1 MTGEGG
7 VNSDDCLRA
16 ADILLGARR
25 ERAPIAA
32 LPEAVRPRTL
42 GEAYA
47 IQDAVIQRLGGTVTG
62 YKIGA
67 TSAAAQS
74 FLGLDGPFYGR
85 IPPDSILSSPAEL
98 GADDLPFV
106 LIEPEFALTLGADLP
121 PRSGG
126 YDQSG
131 VADAVA
137 SVHPAF
143 EVVTSAYGEA
153 WRSAG
158 ALALIADNGVHAR
171 LVLGSPY
178 TDWRR
183 LDLATHPVRFLKNG
197 QEEGQGTGANA
208 LGHPLTA
215 LAWLASSAP
224 TGLRAGQVITTG
236 VVTPFLYAAP
246 GDRLEADFGPLGAV
260 RLDLPA

>member
-1 MTGEGG
+1 MTHDE
-7 VNSDDCLRA
+7 CLRA

-42 GEAYA
+42 PEAYA
-47 IQDAVIQRLGGTVTG
+47 IQDAVIERLGGAVAG

-85 IPPDSILSSPAEL
+85 IPPDSVLSSPAEL
-98 GADDLPFV
+98 SLDAFPFA
-106 LIEPEFALTLGADLP
+106 LIEPEFAVTLGADLP
-121 PRSGG
+121 PRAGG
-126 YDQSG
+126 YGQAD

-158 ALALIADNGVHAR
+158 ALALVSDNGVYAR
-171 LVLGSPY
+171 LVLGPAVV
-178 TDWRR
+178 DWRPFE
-183 LDLATHPVRFLKNG
+183 LATHPVRFTKNG
-197 QEEGQGTGANA
+197 GAEGEGTGANA
-208 LGHPLTA
+208 LGHPLAA
-215 LAWLASSAP
+215 LAWLASAAP
-224 TGLRAGQVITTG
+224 NGLRAGQVVTTG
-236 VVTPFLYAAP
+236 VVTPFLYAAS
-246 GDRLEADFGPLGAV
+246 GDRLEADFGALGTV
-260 RLDLPA
+260 RLGFDR